1 MYLQDEKDIIYFGF
15 CKMETKE
22 ETEMIL
28 DKSRGIFHIVIA
40 AFCFALMSFFVRL
53 SGDIPSFQKAFFRN
67 IVALIVAA
75 IILLRSEDR
84 FRIKKG
90 SIPFL
95 FLRALCGSVG
105 LLCNFYAIDRM
116 NIADANMLNKLSPFF
131 AIIFS
136 WLILKEK
143 ANHKEW
149 LAVVVAFVGAL
160 FVMKPS
166 FNVEFIPALVGAV
179 GGLGAGVA
187 YTFVRLLG
195 NRGERGPVIV
205 FFFSLFSTLVTLP
218 YIIFSYH
225 PMELWQWGLLIAA
238 GIAAMGGQLNI
249 TAAYT
254 YAPAKEISVYDYSQ
268 ILFAALLGFV
278 FLDQVPDILSIV
290 GYLLIIG
297 AAAYRWNQNRK

>member
-1 MYLQDEKDIIYFGF
+1 
-15 CKMETKE
+15 
-22 ETEMIL
+22 MIS
-28 DKSRGIFHIVIA
+28 DKNKGIFHIIIA

-53 SGDIPSFQKAFFRN
+53 AGDVPSFQKAFFRN
-67 IVALIVAA
+67 IVALIVASVM
-75 IILLRSEDR
+75 LLRSEEK
-84 FRIKKG
+84 FKINKG
-90 SIPFL
+90 SMPL
-95 FLRALCGSVG
+95 LLMRALCGSVG

-143 ANHKEW
+143 ANHKE
-149 LAVVVAFVGAL
+149 LFAVIAAFVGAL

-166 FNVEFIPALVGAV
+166 FNVEFIPALIGAI

-195 NRGERGPVIV
+195 SRGERGPLIV
-205 FFFSLFSTLVTLP
+205 FFFSAFSTLVTLP
-218 YIIFSYH
+218 YIIFAYH
-225 PMELWQWGLLIAA
+225 PMELWQWAALIAA

-268 ILFAALLGFV
+268 ILFAALLGFI
-278 FLDQVPDILSIV
+278 FLDQVPDILSV
-290 GYLLIIG
+290 LGYVLIIG
-297 AAAYRWNQNRK
+297 AAVFKWTQNGKIQTSDTD

>member
-1 MYLQDEKDIIYFGF
+1 
-15 CKMETKE
+15 
-22 ETEMIL
+22 MIS
-28 DKSRGIFHIVIA
+28 DKNKGIFHIIIA

-53 SGDIPSFQKAFFRN
+53 SGDVPSFQKAFFRN
-67 IVALIVAA
+67 IVALIVATV
-75 IILLRSEDR
+75 ILLKSEDK
-84 FRIKKG
+84 FKIKKG

-95 FLRALCGSVG
+95 LLRAFCGSVG

-143 ANHKEW
+143 ANHKE
-149 LAVVVAFVGAL
+149 LFAVIAAFVGAL

-166 FNVEFIPALVGAV
+166 FNVEFIPALMGAI

-195 NRGERGPVIV
+195 SRGERGPLIV
-205 FFFSLFSTLVTLP
+205 FFFSAFSTLVTLP
-218 YIIFSYH
+218 YIIFAYH
-225 PMELWQWGLLIAA
+225 PMELWQWAALIAA

-268 ILFAALLGFV
+268 ILFAALLGFI
-278 FLDQVPDILSIV
+278 FLDQVPDILSV
-290 GYLLIIG
+290 LGYVLIIG
-297 AAAYRWNQNRK
+297 AAVFRWTQNGKIQTSDTD

>member
-1 MYLQDEKDIIYFGF
+1 
-15 CKMETKE
+15 
-22 ETEMIL
+22 MIS
-28 DKSRGIFHIVIA
+28 DKNKGIFHIIIA

-53 SGDIPSFQKAFFRN
+53 SGDVPSFQKAFFRN
-67 IVALIVAA
+67 IVALIVATV
-75 IILLRSEDR
+75 ILLKSEDK
-84 FRIKKG
+84 FKIKKG

-95 FLRALCGSVG
+95 LLRAFCGSVG

-149 LAVVVAFVGAL
+149 FAVIAAFVGAL

-166 FNVEFIPALVGAV
+166 FNVEFIPALMGAI

-195 NRGERGPVIV
+195 SRGERGPLIV
-205 FFFSLFSTLVTLP
+205 FFFSAFSTLVTLP
-218 YIIFSYH
+218 YIIFAYH
-225 PMELWQWGLLIAA
+225 PMELWQWAALIAA

-268 ILFAALLGFV
+268 ILFAALLGFI
-278 FLDQVPDILSIV
+278 FLDQVPDILSV
-290 GYLLIIG
+290 LGYVLIIG
-297 AAAYRWNQNRK
+297 AAVFRWTQNGKIQTSDTD

>member
-1 MYLQDEKDIIYFGF
+1 
-15 CKMETKE
+15 
-22 ETEMIL
+22 MIS
-28 DKSRGIFHIVIA
+28 DKNKGIFHIIIA

-53 SGDIPSFQKAFFRN
+53 SGDVPSFQKAFFRN
-67 IVALIVAA
+67 IVALIVATV
-75 IILLRSEDR
+75 ILLKSEDK
-84 FRIKKG
+84 FKIKKG

-95 FLRALCGSVG
+95 LLRAFCGSVG

-149 LAVVVAFVGAL
+149 FAVIVAFLGAL

-166 FNVEFIPALVGAV
+166 FNVEFIPALMGAI

-195 NRGERGPVIV
+195 SRGERGPLIV
-205 FFFSLFSTLVTLP
+205 FFFSAFSTMVTLP
-218 YIIFSYH
+218 YIIFAYH

-268 ILFAALLGFV
+268 ILFAALLGFI
-278 FLDQVPDILSIV
+278 FLDQVPDILSV
-290 GYLLIIG
+290 LGYVLIIG
-297 AAAYRWNQNRK
+297 AAVFRWTQNRKMQTSDTD

>member
-1 MYLQDEKDIIYFGF
+1 
-15 CKMETKE
+15 
-22 ETEMIL
+22 MIS
-28 DKSRGIFHIVIA
+28 DKNKGIFHIIIA

-53 SGDIPSFQKAFFRN
+53 SGDVPSFQKAFFRN
-67 IVALIVAA
+67 IVALIVATV
-75 IILLRSEDR
+75 ILLKSEDK
-84 FRIKKG
+84 FKIKKG
-90 SIPFL
+90 SVPFL
-95 FLRALCGSVG
+95 LLRAFCGSVG

-136 WLILKEK
+136 GLILKEK

-149 LAVVVAFVGAL
+149 LAVIAAFIGAL

-166 FNVEFIPALVGAV
+166 FDMEFIPALVGAV

-195 NRGERGPVIV
+195 SRGERGPLIV
-205 FFFSLFSTLVTLP
+205 FFFSAFSTLLTLP
-218 YIIFSYH
+218 YIIFAYH
-225 PMELWQWGLLIAA
+225 PMELWQWGTLIAA
-238 GIAAMGGQLNI
+238 GVAAMGGQLNI

-268 ILFAALLGFV
+268 ILFAALLGFI
-278 FLDQVPDILSIV
+278 FLDQIPDILSVI
-290 GYLLIIG
+290 GYVLIIG
-297 AAAYRWNQNRK
+297 AAVFRWSQNRKMQTSHTD